1 MFIKAVGRR
10 HQSDPVAFIRGLDRV
25 IIDEVQRAPEV
36 LLAIKESA
44 TMRSVSFRNLTSR
57 LREKISGSMR
67 RRPPKSF
74 MRWPKSSLRMSIPA
88 TGPSQICGLQD

>member
-1 MFIKAVGRR
+1 
-10 HQSDPVAFIRGLDRV
+10 V

-57 LREKISGSMR
+57 LREKISGSSGEDRLRASCDGRSHHSGRASPR
-67 RRPPKSF
+67 RGRHKSAVS
-74 MRWPKSSLRMSIPA
+74 RIDCELVI
-88 TGPSQICGLQD
+88 